1 MSDQSKPFF
10 RADHV
15 GSLLRPK
22 KLLEARASWKG
33 GKLTFEALQN
43 IEDEAIREVVKLQE
57 NVGLKAITDG
67 EFRREN
73 WWIDFI
79 SQIEG
84 IVISE
89 PDVSSEFKTDGGK
102 GSGYI
107 PKVVKTVSKITHNQS
122 ILDRDFET
130 LLKHTKETPKVTIPS
145 PTRIHFHGGRAAVDL
160 ESYPDLNKFWS
171 DIARFYQ
178 DEIAALEQKGCR
190 YIQIDDPVLTYF
202 LDDRMR
208 NNLQDIGENPDT
220 LINTYATLL
229 NDCIKHRRDDTYLT
243 MHLCRGNALSSWIVS
258 GGYAGLANSIF
269 PNIDVDSF
277 FLEYDDERSGDFAP
291 LELMP
296 NGKKVVLGLV
306 TSKRGQLETADS
318 IKRRIEEASKIIPI
332 ENLALSPQC
341 GFASVDVGNLI
352 TLDDQMSKLEL
363 VVKTA
368 ETIWGNDSCSWPDGN
383 FRTATTLISI
393 QLPA

>member
-1 MSDQSKPFF
+1 MFVMSDQSKPFF

-107 PKVVKTVSKITHNQS
+107 PKVVKTVSKITHNRS

-160 ESYPDLNKFWS
+160 ETYPDLNKFWS

-229 NDCIKHRRDDTYLT
+229 NDCIKNRRDDTYLT

-291 LELMP
+291 LDLMP

-318 IKRRIEEASKIIPI
+318 IKRRIEEASKIIPL

-368 ETIWGNDSCSWPDGN
+368 ETIWGNS
-383 FRTATTLISI
+383 
-393 QLPA
+393 

>member
-15 GSLLRPK
+15 GSLLRPQ

-107 PKVVKTVSKITHNQS
+107 PKVVKTVSKITHNRS

-208 NNLQDIGENPDT
+208 NNLQDMGENPDA

-229 NDCIKHRRDDTYLT
+229 NDCIKNRRDDTYLT

-291 LELMP
+291 LDLMP

-306 TSKRGQLETADS
+306 TTKRGQLETADS
-318 IKRRIEEASKIIPI
+318 IKRRIEEASKIIPL

-368 ETIWGNDSCSWPDGN
+368 ETIWGND
-383 FRTATTLISI
+383 
-393 QLPA
+393 

>member
-84 IVISE
+84 VVISE

-107 PKVVKTVSKITHNQS
+107 PKVVKTVSKITHNRS

-160 ESYPDLNKFWS
+160 ETYPDLNKFWS

-229 NDCIKHRRDDTYLT
+229 NDCIKNRRDDTYLT

-291 LELMP
+291 LDLMP

-318 IKRRIEEASKIIPI
+318 IKRRIEEASKIIPL

-368 ETIWGNDSCSWPDGN
+368 ETIWGNS
-383 FRTATTLISI
+383 
-393 QLPA
+393 

>member
-15 GSLLRPK
+15 GSLLRPQ

-102 GSGYI
+102 SSGYI
-107 PKVVKTVSKITHNQS
+107 PKVVKTVSKITHNRS

-160 ESYPDLNKFWS
+160 ETYPDLNKFWS

-208 NNLQDIGENPDT
+208 NNLQNIGENPDA

-229 NDCIKHRRDDTYLT
+229 NDCIKNRRDDTYLT

-291 LELMP
+291 LDLMP

-306 TSKRGQLETADS
+306 TSKRGQLETVDS
-318 IKRRIEEASKIIPI
+318 IKRRIEEASKIIPL

-352 TLDDQMSKLEL
+352 TLDDQMSKIEL

-368 ETIWGNDSCSWPDGN
+368 ETIWGNS
-383 FRTATTLISI
+383 
-393 QLPA
+393 

>member
-107 PKVVKTVSKITHNQS
+107 PKVVKTVSKITHNRS

-160 ESYPDLNKFWS
+160 ETYPDLSNFWS

-229 NDCIKHRRDDTYLT
+229 NDCIKNRRDDTYLT

-269 PNIDVDSF
+269 PKIDVDSF
-277 FLEYDDERSGDFAP
+277 FLEYDDERSGDFEP
-291 LELMP
+291 LDLMP

-318 IKRRIEEASKIIPI
+318 IKRRIEEASKIIPL

-368 ETIWGNDSCSWPDGN
+368 ETIWGDD
-383 FRTATTLISI
+383 
-393 QLPA
+393 

>member
-15 GSLLRPK
+15 GSLLRPQ

-107 PKVVKTVSKITHNQS
+107 PKVVKTVSKITHNRS

-160 ESYPDLNKFWS
+160 ETYPDLSNFWS

-229 NDCIKHRRDDTYLT
+229 NDCIKNRRDDTYLT

-269 PNIDVDSF
+269 PKIDVDSF

-291 LELMP
+291 LDLMP

-318 IKRRIEEASKIIPI
+318 IKRRIEEASKIIPL

-368 ETIWGNDSCSWPDGN
+368 ETIWGDD
-383 FRTATTLISI
+383 
-393 QLPA
+393 

>member
-15 GSLLRPK
+15 GSLLRPQ

-107 PKVVKTVSKITHNQS
+107 PKVVKTVSKITHNRS

-160 ESYPDLNKFWS
+160 ETYPDLSNFWS

-229 NDCIKHRRDDTYLT
+229 NDCIKNRRDDTYLT

-291 LELMP
+291 LDLMP

-318 IKRRIEEASKIIPI
+318 IKRRIEEASKIIPL

-368 ETIWGNDSCSWPDGN
+368 ETIWGNS
-383 FRTATTLISI
+383 
-393 QLPA
+393 

>member
-1 MSDQSKPFF
+1 MFVMSDQSKPFF

-107 PKVVKTVSKITHNQS
+107 PKVVKTVSKITHNRS

-160 ESYPDLNKFWS
+160 ETYPDLNKFWS

-229 NDCIKHRRDDTYLT
+229 NDCIKNRRDDTYLT

-269 PNIDVDSF
+269 PKIDVDSF
-277 FLEYDDERSGDFAP
+277 FLDYDDERSGDFAP
-291 LELMP
+291 LDLMP
-296 NGKKVVLGLV
+296 NGKKVILGLV
-306 TSKRGQLETADS
+306 TSKRGQLETADA
-318 IKRRIEEASKIIPI
+318 IKRRIEEASKIIPL

-368 ETIWGNDSCSWPDGN
+368 ETIWGNS
-383 FRTATTLISI
+383 
-393 QLPA
+393 

>member
-15 GSLLRPK
+15 GSLLRPQ

-107 PKVVKTVSKITHNQS
+107 PKVVKTVSKITHNRS
-122 ILDRDFET
+122 ILERDFET
-130 LLKHTKETPKVTIPS
+130 LLKHTKEPPKVTIPS

-160 ESYPDLNKFWS
+160 ETYPDLSKFWS

-229 NDCIKHRRDDTYLT
+229 NDCIKNRRDDTYLT

-269 PNIDVDSF
+269 PKIDVDSF
-277 FLEYDDERSGDFAP
+277 FLEYDDERSGDFEP
-291 LELMP
+291 LDLMP
-296 NGKKVVLGLV
+296 NGKKVILGLV
-306 TSKRGQLETADS
+306 TSKRGQLETADA
-318 IKRRIEEASKIIPI
+318 IKRRIEEASKIIPL

-368 ETIWGNDSCSWPDGN
+368 ETIWGNS
-383 FRTATTLISI
+383 
-393 QLPA
+393 

>member
-15 GSLLRPK
+15 GSLLRPQ

-107 PKVVKTVSKITHNQS
+107 PKVVKTVSEITHNRS
-122 ILDRDFET
+122 ILERDFET
-130 LLKHTKETPKVTIPS
+130 LLKNTNETPKITIPS

-160 ESYPDLNKFWS
+160 ETYPDLSNFWS

-208 NNLQDIGENPDT
+208 TNLQDIGENPDT

-229 NDCIKHRRDDTYLT
+229 NDCIKNRRGDTYLT

-269 PNIDVDSF
+269 PKIDVDSF
-277 FLEYDDERSGDFAP
+277 FLEYDDERSGDFEP
-291 LELMP
+291 LDLMP
-296 NGKKVVLGLV
+296 NGKKVILGLV
-306 TSKRGQLETADS
+306 TSKRGQLETADA
-318 IKRRIEEASKIIPI
+318 IKRRIEEASKIIPL

-368 ETIWGNDSCSWPDGN
+368 ETIWGND
-383 FRTATTLISI
+383 
-393 QLPA
+393 

>member
-1 MSDQSKPFF
+1 MFVMSDQSKPFF

-73 WWIDFI
+73 WWVNFI

-107 PKVVKTVSKITHNQS
+107 PKVVKTVSKITHNRS

-160 ESYPDLNKFWS
+160 ETYPDLNKFWS

-202 LDDRMR
+202 LDERMR
-208 NNLQDIGENPDT
+208 NNLQNIGENPDA

-229 NDCIKHRRDDTYLT
+229 NDCIRNRRDDTYLT

-291 LELMP
+291 LDLMP

-318 IKRRIEEASKIIPI
+318 IKRRIEEASKIIPL

-368 ETIWGNDSCSWPDGN
+368 ETIWGNS
-383 FRTATTLISI
+383 
-393 QLPA
+393 

>member
-1 MSDQSKPFF
+1 MSVQSKPFF

-107 PKVVKTVSKITHNQS
+107 PKVVKTVSKITHNRN

-160 ESYPDLNKFWS
+160 ESYPDLNKFWL

-202 LDDRMR
+202 LDERMR
-208 NNLQDIGENPDT
+208 NNLQNIGENPDA

-229 NDCIKHRRDDTYLT
+229 NDCIRNRRDDTYLT

-291 LELMP
+291 LDLMP

-318 IKRRIEEASKIIPI
+318 IKRRIEEASKIIPL

-368 ETIWGNDSCSWPDGN
+368 ETIWGNS
-383 FRTATTLISI
+383 
-393 QLPA
+393 

>member
-15 GSLLRPK
+15 GSLLRPQ

-107 PKVVKTVSKITHNQS
+107 PKVVKTVSKITHNRN

-160 ESYPDLNKFWS
+160 ETYPDLNKFWS

-208 NNLQDIGENPDT
+208 NNLQNIGENPDA

-229 NDCIKHRRDDTYLT
+229 NDCIKNRRDDTYLT

-291 LELMP
+291 LDLMP

-318 IKRRIEEASKIIPI
+318 IKRRIEEASKIIPL

-368 ETIWGNDSCSWPDGN
+368 ETIWGNS
-383 FRTATTLISI
+383 
-393 QLPA
+393 

>member
-15 GSLLRPK
+15 GSLLRPQ

-107 PKVVKTVSKITHNQS
+107 PKVVKTVSKITHNRS

-160 ESYPDLNKFWS
+160 ETYPDLSNFWS

-208 NNLQDIGENPDT
+208 NNLQDIGENPDA

-229 NDCIKHRRDDTYLT
+229 NDCIKNRRDDTYLT

-269 PNIDVDSF
+269 PKIDVDSF
-277 FLEYDDERSGDFAP
+277 FLEYDDERSGDFEP
-291 LELMP
+291 LDLMP
-296 NGKKVVLGLV
+296 NGKKVILGLV
-306 TSKRGQLETADS
+306 TSKRGQLETADA
-318 IKRRIEEASKIIPI
+318 IKRRIEEASKIIPL

-368 ETIWGNDSCSWPDGN
+368 ETIWGNV
-383 FRTATTLISI
+383 
-393 QLPA
+393 

>member
-15 GSLLRPK
+15 GSLLRPQ

-107 PKVVKTVSKITHNQS
+107 PKVVKTVSKITHNRS

-160 ESYPDLNKFWS
+160 ETYPDLSNFWS

-229 NDCIKHRRDDTYLT
+229 NDCIKNRRDDTYLT

-269 PNIDVDSF
+269 PKIDVDSF
-277 FLEYDDERSGDFAP
+277 FLEYDDERSGDFEP
-291 LELMP
+291 LDLMP

-306 TSKRGQLETADS
+306 TSKRGELETAES
-318 IKRRIEEASKIIPI
+318 IKRRIEEASKIIPL

-368 ETIWGNDSCSWPDGN
+368 ETIWGND
-383 FRTATTLISI
+383 
-393 QLPA
+393 

>member
-1 MSDQSKPFF
+1 MSVQSKPFF

-107 PKVVKTVSKITHNQS
+107 PKVVKTVSKITHNRN

-160 ESYPDLNKFWS
+160 ESYPDLNKFWL

-208 NNLQDIGENPDT
+208 NNLQNIGENPDA

-229 NDCIKHRRDDTYLT
+229 NDCIKNRQDDTYLT

-291 LELMP
+291 LDLMP

-318 IKRRIEEASKIIPI
+318 IKRRIEEASKIIPL

-368 ETIWGNDSCSWPDGN
+368 ETIWGNS
-383 FRTATTLISI
+383 
-393 QLPA
+393 

>member
-107 PKVVKTVSKITHNQS
+107 PKVVKTVSKITHNRS

-160 ESYPDLNKFWS
+160 ETYPDLNKFWS

-208 NNLQDIGENPDT
+208 NNLQDIGENPDA

-229 NDCIKHRRDDTYLT
+229 NDCIKNRRDDTYLT

-291 LELMP
+291 LDLMP

-306 TSKRGQLETADS
+306 TTKRGQLETADS
-318 IKRRIEEASKIIPI
+318 IMRRIEEASKIIPL

-368 ETIWGNDSCSWPDGN
+368 ETIWGNS
-383 FRTATTLISI
+383 
-393 QLPA
+393 

>member
-15 GSLLRPK
+15 GSLLRPQ
-22 KLLEARASWKG
+22 KLLEARDNWKNG
-33 GKLTFEALQN
+33 QLKFEALQN

-107 PKVVKTVSKITHNQS
+107 PKVVKTVSKITHNRS

-130 LLKHTKETPKVTIPS
+130 LLKHTRETPKVTIPS
-145 PTRIHFHGGRAAVDL
+145 PTRIHFHGGRAAVDA
-160 ESYPDLNKFWS
+160 ETYPDLKNFWS

-178 DEIAALEQKGCR
+178 DEIAALEEKGCR

-208 NNLQDIGENPDT
+208 NNLQDIGENPDA
-220 LINTYATLL
+220 LIDTYATLL
-229 NDCIKHRRDDTYLT
+229 NDCIKNRRDETYLT

-269 PNIDVDSF
+269 PKIDVDSF
-277 FLEYDDERSGDFAP
+277 FLEYDDERSGDFEP
-291 LELMP
+291 LDLMP

-318 IKRRIEEASKIIPI
+318 IKRRIEEASRIIPL

-368 ETIWGNDSCSWPDGN
+368 ETIWGNV
-383 FRTATTLISI
+383 
-393 QLPA
+393 

>member
-73 WWIDFI
+73 WWVDFI

-107 PKVVKTVSKITHNQS
+107 PKVVKTVSKITHNRS

-160 ESYPDLNKFWS
+160 ETYPDLNKFWS

-208 NNLQDIGENPDT
+208 NNLQNIGENPDA

-229 NDCIKHRRDDTYLT
+229 NDCIRNRRDDTYLT

-269 PNIDVDSF
+269 PKIDVDSF

-291 LELMP
+291 LDLMP

-318 IKRRIEEASKIIPI
+318 IKRRIEEASKIIPL

-368 ETIWGNDSCSWPDGN
+368 ETIWGND
-383 FRTATTLISI
+383 
-393 QLPA
+393 

>member
-107 PKVVKTVSKITHNQS
+107 PKVVKTVSKITHNRS

-160 ESYPDLNKFWS
+160 ETYPDLNKFWS

-208 NNLQDIGENPDT
+208 KNLQNIGENPDA

-229 NDCIKHRRDDTYLT
+229 NDCIRNRRDDTYLT

-291 LELMP
+291 LDLMP

-306 TSKRGQLETADS
+306 TTKRGQLETADA
-318 IKRRIEEASKIIPI
+318 IKRRIEEASKIIPL

-368 ETIWGNDSCSWPDGN
+368 ETIWGNS
-383 FRTATTLISI
+383 
-393 QLPA
+393 

>member
-1 MSDQSKPFF
+1 MFVMSEQSKPFF

-107 PKVVKTVSKITHNQS
+107 PKVVKTVSKITHNRS

-160 ESYPDLNKFWS
+160 ETYPDLNKFWS

-229 NDCIKHRRDDTYLT
+229 NDCIKNRRDDTYLT

-269 PNIDVDSF
+269 PKIDVDSF

-291 LELMP
+291 LDLMP

-318 IKRRIEEASKIIPI
+318 IKRRIEEASKIIPL

-368 ETIWGNDSCSWPDGN
+368 ETIWGNS
-383 FRTATTLISI
+383 
-393 QLPA
+393 

>member
-15 GSLLRPK
+15 GSLLRPQ

-107 PKVVKTVSKITHNQS
+107 PKVVKTVSKITHNRS

-160 ESYPDLNKFWS
+160 ETYPDLSNFWS

-229 NDCIKHRRDDTYLT
+229 NDCIKNRRDDTYLT

-269 PNIDVDSF
+269 PKIDVDSF
-277 FLEYDDERSGDFAP
+277 FLEYDDERSGDFEP
-291 LELMP
+291 LDLMP
-296 NGKKVVLGLV
+296 NGKKVILGLV
-306 TSKRGQLETADS
+306 TSKRGQLETTDA
-318 IKRRIEEASKIIPI
+318 IKRRIEEASKIIPL

-368 ETIWGNDSCSWPDGN
+368 ETIWGND
-383 FRTATTLISI
+383 
-393 QLPA
+393 

>member
-1 MSDQSKPFF
+1 MFVMSDQSKPFF

-15 GSLLRPK
+15 GSLLRPQ

-107 PKVVKTVSKITHNQS
+107 PKVVKTVSKITHNRS

-160 ESYPDLNKFWS
+160 ETYPDLNKFWS

-229 NDCIKHRRDDTYLT
+229 NDCIKNRRDDTYLT

-269 PNIDVDSF
+269 PKIDVDSF

-291 LELMP
+291 LDLMP

-306 TSKRGQLETADS
+306 TSKRGQLETADV
-318 IKRRIEEASKIIPI
+318 IKRRIEEASKIIPL

-368 ETIWGNDSCSWPDGN
+368 ETIWGND
-383 FRTATTLISI
+383 
-393 QLPA
+393 

>member
-1 MSDQSKPFF
+1 MFVMSDQSKPFF

-22 KLLEARASWKG
+22 KLLEARANWKS

-107 PKVVKTVSKITHNQS
+107 PKVVKTVSKITHNRS

-160 ESYPDLNKFWS
+160 ETYPDLNKFWS

-202 LDDRMR
+202 LDDLMR
-208 NNLQDIGENPDT
+208 NNLQNIGENPDA

-229 NDCIKHRRDDTYLT
+229 NDCIRNRRDDTYLT

-291 LELMP
+291 LDLMP

-318 IKRRIEEASKIIPI
+318 IKRRIEEASKIIPL

-368 ETIWGNDSCSWPDGN
+368 ETIWGNS
-383 FRTATTLISI
+383 
-393 QLPA
+393 

>member
-73 WWIDFI
+73 WWVDFI

-107 PKVVKTVSKITHNQS
+107 PKVVKTVSKITHNRS

-160 ESYPDLNKFWS
+160 ETYPDLNKFWS

-202 LDDRMR
+202 LDERMR
-208 NNLQDIGENPDT
+208 NNLQNIGENPDA

-229 NDCIKHRRDDTYLT
+229 NDCIKNRRDDTYLT

-291 LELMP
+291 LDLMP
-296 NGKKVVLGLV
+296 NGKNVVLGLV
-306 TSKRGQLETADS
+306 TTKRGQLETADS
-318 IKRRIEEASKIIPI
+318 IKRRIEEASKIIPL

-368 ETIWGNDSCSWPDGN
+368 ETIWGNS
-383 FRTATTLISI
+383 
-393 QLPA
+393 

>member
-15 GSLLRPK
+15 GSLLRPQ
-22 KLLEARASWKG
+22 KLLEARANWKG

-107 PKVVKTVSKITHNQS
+107 PKVVKTVSKITHNRS

-160 ESYPDLNKFWS
+160 ETYPDLSNFWS

-229 NDCIKHRRDDTYLT
+229 NDCIKNRRDDTYLT

-269 PNIDVDSF
+269 PKIDVDSF
-277 FLEYDDERSGDFAP
+277 FLEYDDERSGDFEP
-291 LELMP
+291 LDLMP
-296 NGKKVVLGLV
+296 NGKKVILGLV
-306 TSKRGQLETADS
+306 TSKRGQLETADA
-318 IKRRIEEASKIIPI
+318 IKRRIEEASKIIPL

-368 ETIWGNDSCSWPDGN
+368 ETIWGND
-383 FRTATTLISI
+383 
-393 QLPA
+393 